1 MYHID
6 DTQNYSRVQR
16 ICRLLRRLFI
26 IGWYNVLIDIQEHKF
41 VVYHNGDVYMS
52 SEYLDDIYKTLAG
65 DVLIHIKNDKASMK
79 AINNISPDAWLR
91 VVFFLD
97 VDNVDNPFI
106 PLLKWLTESEV
117 YRMSWFNIA
126 EWQLDKMLSH
136 IDEFFYSDKEF
147 YFVP

>member
-1 MYHID
+1 
-6 DTQNYSRVQR
+6 
-16 ICRLLRRLFI
+16 
-26 IGWYNVLIDIQEHKF
+26 
-41 VVYHNGDVYMS
+41 
-52 SEYLDDIYKTLAG
+52 
-65 DVLIHIKNDKASMK
+65 
-79 AINNISPDAWLR
+79 
-91 VVFFLD
+91 VFFLD

-136 IDEFFYSDKEF
+136 IDEFFYQDKEF

>member
-26 IGWYNVLIDIQEHKF
+26 MGQYNVLIDIQEHKF
-41 VVYHNGDVYMS
+41 VVYHNGGEYMTS
-52 SEYLDDIYKTLAG
+52 KYLDDIYETLAN
-65 DVLIHIKNDKASMK
+65 DVLNNIKNDNVSMK
-79 AINNISPDAWLR
+79 AINSISPDAWLR

-106 PLLKWLTESEV
+106 PLLRWLDEQEV

-126 EWQLDKMLSH
+126 EWQLEKMLSH
-136 IDEFFYSDKEF
+136 IDEFFYVDKEF

>member
-26 IGWYNVLIDIQEHKF
+26 IGGYNVLIDIQEHKF

-126 EWQLDKMLSH
+126 EWQLEKMLSH
-136 IDEFFYSDKEF
+136 IDEFFYSEKEF

>member
-26 IGWYNVLIDIQEHKF
+26 MGQYNVLIDIQEHKF
-41 VVYHNGDVYMS
+41 VVYHNGGEYMTS
-52 SEYLDDIYKTLAG
+52 KYLDDIYETLAN
-65 DVLIHIKNDKASMK
+65 DVLNNIKNDNVSMK
-79 AINNISPDAWLR
+79 IINSISPDAWLR

-106 PLLKWLTESEV
+106 PLLRWLDEQEV
-117 YRMSWFNIA
+117 YSMSWFNIA
-126 EWQLDKMLSH
+126 EWQLEKMLSH
-136 IDEFFYSDKEF
+136 IDEFFYVDKEF